1 MYLPKSKYKGPKFS
15 QGDVFVDENGEAYVG
30 YYFETYDKKFFTGKQ
45 PSKNSKPISKFAEN
59 TGSRGSEIKFTNDII
74 KPTEKDY
81 EQEYFNRYFLED
93 KRNKNIIEVKKSKY
107 LNFKRKGYINSTLV
121 KWNLT
126 TPVENLKRGSY
137 IYFGSAAKN
146 KESVINAEKNINKLS
161 SIIKDYGKF
170 VK

>member
-30 YYFETYDKKFFTGKQ
+30 FYFETYDKKYFTGKQ
-45 PSKNSKPISKFAEN
+45 PSKSSKPITISGEN
-59 TGSRGSEIKFTNDII
+59 TASGGSEIKFTNDII

-93 KRNKNIIEVKKSKY
+93 RRNKNIIEVKKSKY
-107 LNFKRKGYINSTLV
+107 LNFKKKSYINSTSV
-121 KWNLT
+121 KWDLT

-146 KESVINAEKNINKLS
+146 KEAVLNAEKDINNLS
-161 SIIKDYGKF
+161 SIIKNYGEF